1 MTTGIDTSPEE
12 LIARGIEYVVNE
24 FNHTLAREVIVS
36 HIPTSAILFNGII
49 FTVPQR
55 GDKAELVAFSLRS
68 ARLYRAELQKRMAE
82 RNPERHTDKLMED
95 MRRELHLEREPRHI
109 ECFDNSNLQGTNPVA
124 SCVVF
129 RDGKPSRKEYRHFNI
144 KTVEGPDDFASMREI
159 VRRRYSRLLE
169 EGAELPDLIIV
180 DGGKGQLSSAY
191 GVLKELGIEKRVP
204 IVGLAK
210 RLEEVFYPGDP
221 EPYYLSRLGEPLKVV
236 CHIRDEAHRFGIT
249 FHRKKR
255 SNSFLVSELSAIK
268 GIGQK
273 SADELLKH
281 FKSVKSISQASKRE
295 LSEVVGA
302 KRASIILDYF
312 SQNESK

>member
-1 MTTGIDTSPEE
+1 MTTGVEDNDEDMLSMAIRH
-12 LIARGIEYVVNE
+12 IAEDINGG
-24 FNHTLAREVIVS
+24 LAREVIVPLMPS
-36 HIPTSAILFNGII
+36 AAALFDGVTFTIPK
-49 FTVPQR
+49 R
-55 GDKAELVAFSLRS
+55 GEKAELLEFSLRS
-68 ARLYRAELQKRMAE
+68 ARIYRAELMKNLE
-82 RNPERHTDKLMED
+82 IKNPERHTERLMAA
-95 MRRELHLEREPRHI
+95 MQRELHLDRQPRHI

-159 VRRRYSRLLE
+159 LHRRYSRLLA

-191 GVLKELGIEKRVP
+191 GVLKELGIEGKVP

-221 EPYYLSRLGEPLKVV
+221 IPYYLSRTGEPLKVV

-249 FHRKKR
+249 FHRQKR
-255 SNSFLVSELSAIK
+255 NNALITSELDSIE
-268 GIGQK
+268 GIGEK
-273 SADELLKH
+273 SRNALLRH
-281 FKSVKSISQASKRE
+281 FKSVRKIKEATLEE
-295 LSEVVGA
+295 LATVVGTS
-302 KRASIILDYF
+302 RATAIHNHF
-312 SQNESK
+312 RKE